1 MATKRSGKA
10 YYMIS
15 AVAAKYDI
23 HPQTLRLYER
33 EGLLKPS
40 RTEGNTRLYSEDDL
54 DQLETILSLTRE
66 LGVNL
71 AGVEVILNMRRKMER
86 MQQEVNEF
94 MAYVKKE
101 LARGLDDWEQ
111 RLSTA
116 MVKSSPTDLVRASGP
131 SGATGAS
138 GASGATGAQGAESA
152 EGNDDDEIDVASA
165 ASKRSS

>member
-1 MATKRSGKA
+1 MASKRSGKA

-40 RTEGNTRLYSEDDL
+40 RTDGNTRLYSEEDL
-54 DQLETILSLTRE
+54 EQLETILALTRE

-86 MQQEVNEF
+86 MQGEVNEF

-116 MVKSSPTDLVRASGP
+116 MVKSSPTDLVRATPPAPVETS
-131 SGATGAS
+131 AT
-138 GASGATGAQGAESA
+138 ATDTETTRRVTHKDHEAHE
-152 EGNDDDEIDVASA
+152 EHKE
-165 ASKRSS
+165 KLSS